1 MVQAVRPRSTAARL
15 RKRPRGGRNKRTTNF
30 VLNAPPV
37 PNPVLITDVTVSSP
51 SLTLT
56 FDQVVSVS
64 GLPGFGVDVG
74 SGTVTQATQPAPNQ
88 VELVFSEA
96 ITGATTVTVG
106 VRDPA
111 IRGINGGYVTAT
123 AHVFA

>member
-1 MVQAVRPRSTAARL
+1 MPLAIRPRSSPL
-15 RKRPRGGRNKRTTNF
+15 NSRPRKNRNKSTTNF
-30 VLNAPPV
+30 MQNAPPDN
-37 PNPVLITDVTVSSP
+37 NPVLITNVVVASP
-51 SLTLT
+51 ALTLT
-56 FDQVVSVS
+56 FDQPVVLD

-96 ITGATTVTVG
+96 ITGATTINLT

-111 IRGINGGYVTAT
+111 IRGAMGGYVVAT
-123 AHVFA
+123 SHVFA

>member
-1 MVQAVRPRSTAARL
+1 MVMAHFRMPTS
-15 RKRPRGGRNKRTTNF
+15 PIDKRTRGSRNDRKTNYEPN
-30 VLNAPPV
+30 LPPDSAA
-37 PNPVLITDVTVSSP
+37 VLITNVVVASP
-51 SLTLT
+51 VLTLT
-56 FDQVVSVS
+56 FDQRVMLN
-64 GLPGFGVDVG
+64 GLPGFSTDIG

-96 ITGATTVTVG
+96 ITGATTLNIP

-111 IRGINGGYVTAT
+111 IRGTTGGYVTAT